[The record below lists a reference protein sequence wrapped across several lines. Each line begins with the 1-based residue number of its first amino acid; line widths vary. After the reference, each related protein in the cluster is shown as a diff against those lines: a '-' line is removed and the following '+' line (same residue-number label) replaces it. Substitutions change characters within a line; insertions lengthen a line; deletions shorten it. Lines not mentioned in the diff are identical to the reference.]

1 MYNMATKSKKQV
13 QDAPE
18 STEIVETIE
27 TIAEVS
33 NAAPEAV
40 KTEGEQVSEAK
51 VELNALREQISASRS
66 EFVTQTDKQFAKIAE
81 LDVKIADKQICVDNY
96 TQICDVF
103 LPAKQKELAEANNE
117 AFRVKADAETSLK
130 EVLLREKTLEKATAK
145 LAEQKAELDVKS
157 NELNLLAETLNKKEK
172 ELNEREKAS
181 D

>member
-1 MYNMATKSKKQV
+1 MATKSKKQV

-27 TIAEVS
+27 TIAEAS
-33 NAAPEAV
+33 NEAPEAV
-40 KTEGEQVSEAK
+40 KTESECITEAQA
-51 VELNALREQISASRS
+51 ELKALREQISASRA

-117 AFRVKADAETSLK
+117 ALRIRADAETSLK
-130 EVLLREKTLEKATAK
+130 EVLVREKTLDKATAE
-145 LAEQKAELDVKS
+145 LAKQKEALDIKS
-157 NELNLLAETLNKKEK
+157 NELNLLATSLEQKDK
-172 ELNEREKAS
+172 ELKEREKAS